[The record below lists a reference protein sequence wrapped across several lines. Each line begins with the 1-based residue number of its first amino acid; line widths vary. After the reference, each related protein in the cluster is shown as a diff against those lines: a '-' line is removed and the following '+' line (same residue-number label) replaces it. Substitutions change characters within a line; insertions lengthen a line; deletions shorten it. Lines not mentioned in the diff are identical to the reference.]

1 MQASMDTVAIT
12 NALVQTGFDMTE
24 PKVQRLLTRLVTVM
38 EGVREDEVTVGTKRK
53 ATDVP
58 ARKKRRTRTDAD
70 LIREIFQYYVAKK
83 GSARQKRLFRWFTDY
98 EEDYQRVWAAFCKVV
113 DRDLDFLDLPS
124 KGALAFIIAPHVQT
138 LIDMYGTRTMYYVM
152 SSSGVFRICGMP
164 RRTYET
170 YRDGGRP
177 AEETPAYVMWKAMQ
191 EPKEIVGECV
201 VQSCVV

>member
-1 MQASMDTVAIT
+1 MDTVAIT

-24 PKVQRLLTRLVTVM
+24 PRVQRLLTRLLTVV

-53 ATDVP
+53 ATGV
-58 ARKKRRTRTDAD
+58 RVKKKRRTRTDAE
-70 LIREIFQYYVAKK
+70 LLHEIFQNYVAKE
-83 GSARQKRLFRWFTDY
+83 GSARQKRLFQWFTDY
-98 EEDYQRVWAAFCKVV
+98 EEDYQRVWAVFCKVV
-113 DRDLDFLDLPS
+113 GMDLNFLHLPS

-138 LIDMYGTRTMYYVM
+138 LIDMYGTRTMYYVL
-152 SSSGVFRICGMP
+152 SSSGLFRICGMS
-164 RRTYET
+164 RQKYEA

-177 AEETPAYVMWKAMQ
+177 AEDTPAYVMWKAMQ